1 MNKNSWILH
10 YLTVVTF
17 FIISGSLLIFKV
29 ECSRISVFP
38 IHVIIFFLYFFLMS
52 MYMHV
57 IFFWHVKRYDSL
69 SYICINYLLIIL
81 SKHCCMTT
89 ICLKSGLIFWL
100 SLINFLITICDRKFL
115 IIIILLYIYIFH
127 SDLFLSKRH
136 SWCLKGH
143 NHNDGVLF
151 YFYCSQLYFF
161 KAIIIINQNAS
172 VVEKL

>member
-1 MNKNSWILH
+1 MN
-10 YLTVVTF
+10 T
-17 FIISGSLLIFKV
+17 SLLNCCNIFHNFK
-29 ECSRISVFP
+29 ISINIQSGMFKNICIP
-38 IHVIIFFLYFFLMS
+38 YTCNNFFLIFLFNVHVYACDFFL
-52 MYMHV
+52 
-57 IFFWHVKRYDSL
+57 HVKRYDSL

-81 SKHCCMTT
+81 SKNCCMTT
-89 ICLKSGLIFWL
+89 ICLKSCLIFWL

-115 IIIILLYIYIFH
+115 IIIILLNIYIFH

-143 NHNDGVLF
+143 NHNDGVFF

-161 KAIIIINQNAS
+161 KAIIMINQNAS

>member
-17 FIISGSLLIFKV
+17 FIFKV

-57 IFFWHVKRYDSL
+57 IFFLHVKRYDSL

-100 SLINFLITICDRKFL
+100 SLNNFLITICDRKFL
-115 IIIILLYIYIFH
+115 IIIILLNIYIYSILTYFWVNVI
-127 SDLFLSKRH
+127 L
-136 SWCLKGH
+136 
-143 NHNDGVLF
+143 GV
-151 YFYCSQLYFF
+151 
-161 KAIIIINQNAS
+161 
-172 VVEKL
+172 